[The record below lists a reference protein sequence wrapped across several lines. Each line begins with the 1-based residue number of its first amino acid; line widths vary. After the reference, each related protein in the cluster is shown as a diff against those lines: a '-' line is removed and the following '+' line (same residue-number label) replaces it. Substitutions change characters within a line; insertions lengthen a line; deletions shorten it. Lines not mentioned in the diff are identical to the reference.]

1 MNPNN
6 EPINQNNDNN
16 IENQSNVNI
25 NPLLEENIIS
35 NNQVPEKKTTSLED
49 NIIEIPVPVSTTIE
63 PIITTTVMPDFNE
76 KIEVSPLPEVNI
88 VDEQHTEQTNNS
100 PMVEQEI
107 DDGTINPKGVVPVF
121 IVFGLFII
129 SIIVLPYIS
138 DYINA
143 KKEEERN
150 NQPTEIITPTPTV
163 TPNSTLA
170 PTPTT
175 TPTQTTEAGI

>member
-1 MNPNN
+1 MNQNN
-6 EPINQNNDNN
+6 EPNNQNIDN
-16 IENQSNVNI
+16 IKNQSDVNL
-25 NPLLEENIIS
+25 NPLLEENMIS
-35 NNQVPEKKTTSLED
+35 NNPMPEKKTTSLED
-49 NIIEIPVPVSTTIE
+49 NIIEIPVPISTPIE
-63 PIITTTVMPDFNE
+63 PINTTVMTTFNE
-76 KIEVSPLPEVNI
+76 ETEVSPLPEVNI
-88 VDEQHTEQTNNS
+88 VEEQHTEQTNNS

-150 NQPTEIITPTPTV
+150 NQPTEIVPTPTV
-163 TPNSTLA
+163 TPS
-170 PTPTT
+170 PTT
-175 TPTQTTEAGI
+175 TPLPTSTPSQTPEVGV